1 MECNAFSR
9 RPSRNASPFQFVGGA
24 ITFAGGEGLLERERE
39 RSSRKTK
46 SEKRSRGESVVW
58 WKKRASCS
66 VYSVDGGGG
75 ERRIARM
82 LDLMLKWRG

>member
-24 ITFAGGEGLLERERE
+24 ITFAGGEGLLERERSRFE
-39 RSSRKTK
+39 KNEKRKT
-46 SEKRSRGESVVW
+46 ESVVW

-82 LDLMLKWRG
+82 LDLMLKWRE